1 MNPIRGTL
9 MYEFQQNLRKLK
21 EKFHTWN
28 KEQSQDIFQGKKL
41 LKEKLEE
48 PQREGMNYRYTDDVK
63 H

>member
-9 MYEFQQNLRKLK
+9 MYEFQQNLRNLK
-21 EKFHTWN
+21 EKFPTWN
-28 KEQSQDIFQGKKL
+28 KEESQDIFQGKKL

-48 PQREGMNYRYTDDVK
+48 PQREGMNYRYTDDLK